1 MIFPKQEK
9 CVLARRAWKSRLQS
23 KDGDHPLACL
33 SPSYP
38 GQNPDS
44 VNVCQEGVSE
54 QLYGRAE
61 CSPSEMKVLS
71 PELTGVK
78 AGGAAL
84 EGRSGWDMGD

>member
-1 MIFPKQEK
+1 M
-9 CVLARRAWKSRLQS
+9 LTRRDWKSRLQS

-33 SPSYP
+33 SASYP

-44 VNVCQEGVSE
+44 VNVCQEWVSE

-61 CSPSEMKVLS
+61 CSPSEMQVLS
-71 PELTGVK
+71 PKLTGVK
-78 AGGAAL
+78 TGGVSL